1 MTSTVEKSDFL
12 TFKAARFVYA
22 FLRRFWIRAKVGL
35 RRRPK
40 VFVIGFNKTGTT
52 TMKRALG
59 EMGYMVASESE
70 AKPLFHDWVKRDFKP
85 IVRFCRFAEA
95 FQDSPFSFPY
105 TFIAL
110 DQAYPGSKFIL
121 TVRADDQQWYNSIT
135 KFHSRLWGSGDG
147 YPPTKEQLQVA
158 VNSYMGRPW
167 DVNRALFGSPEDDPY
182 NEMAL
187 KDFYNRYNLTAVEY
201 FRDRPDDLLVI
212 NVAEKGAYQKFADFL
227 GVKSTAREFP
237 WENKT

>member
-1 MTSTVEKSDFL
+1 MNKGFGGLGTSVRALIKSL
-12 TFKAARFVYA
+12 YA
-22 FLRRFWIRAKVGL
+22 FLRYWGAVVQVRIRN
-35 RRRPK
+35 REK

-59 EMGYMVASESE
+59 DVGYIVGSERA

-85 IVRFCRFAEA
+85 IIKFCKSAEA

-121 TVRADDQQWYNSIT
+121 TVRDDEEQWYKSIT
-135 KFHSRLWGSGDG
+135 KFHSRLWGDG
-147 YPPTKEQLQVA
+147 VEPPTRGQLEA
-158 VNSYMGRPW
+158 AFNDYRGRPW
-167 DVNRALFGSPEDDPY
+167 DVNRALFSSPESDPY
-182 NEMAL
+182 NELAL
-187 KDFYNRYNLTAVEY
+187 KDFYSRHNRAVMDY
-201 FRDRPDDLLVI
+201 FKGRPEDLLVI
-212 NVAEKGAYQKFADFL
+212 NVAESGAYKKFVDFL
-227 GVKSTAREFP
+227 GVKTSLREFP